1 MYEDEKAAWMAQFSK
16 PNAIETSMNYYKALL
31 RGVNAKDEEKLTNE
45 DRTLH
50 VPVLTVGGSEDV
62 IARPENMKM
71 GTAPFAAAGWTHKVV
86 NAGHWMMYEDREGL
100 KDALLEFLEK

>member
-1 MYEDEKAAWMAQFSK
+1 MTEEDKAAWMAEFSK
-16 PNAIETSMNYYKALL
+16 PNATETSMNYYKALL
-31 RGVNAKDEEKLTNE
+31 RGINAKDEENLTDE

-62 IARPENMKM
+62 VARPENMGM
-71 GTAPFAAAGWTHKVV
+71 STGPYAAKWTHKVV

-100 KDALLEFLEK
+100 KDALLEFLEQ